1 MNISFNTI
9 KFTLKRCYILNK
21 EVKTQEE
28 YIADLEK
35 KVVEISLKLKNER
48 RKLHEQAALNEL
60 VFRKLIHNIKNPVGV
75 ALSFSEMILH
85 DILKYTPEKLEKHLK
100 IIHNSTSFSIDLLNS
115 FAAFERYQLPDF
127 TLHLKEGDIGLFL
140 KNVIAKITPIA
151 IQKNISI
158 LEIIP
163 TVTSSVLFDSSE
175 MNIALDA
182 IILNAIRYSNE
193 NSTIDI
199 LVKELDDAIEISVT
213 DQGIGVSEE
222 HIGLLCSE
230 FYVVN
235 TYSADGKKCIGL
247 GLSISKRII
256 LKHKG
261 TLNIVSELNK
271 GTTVCISLPKK

>member
-1 MNISFNTI
+1 M
-9 KFTLKRCYILNK
+9 NK
-21 EVKTQEE
+21 EVKTQED
-28 YIADLEK
+28 YIADLEE
-35 KVVEISLKLKNER
+35 KVFELSLKLKNEQSQ
-48 RKLHEQAALNEL
+48 LGEQAALNGL
-60 VFRKLIHNIKNPVGV
+60 VFKKLIHNLKNPVGV
-75 ALSFSEMILH
+75 AFSFSEMMLY
-85 DILKYTPEKLEKHLK
+85 DIAKYTPEKLEKHLN
-100 IIHNSTSFSIDLLNS
+100 IIHNSAGFSIDLLNS
-115 FAAFERYQLPDF
+115 FAGFSRYQMPDF
-127 TLHLKEGDIGLFL
+127 VLHKKEGDIVPFL
-140 KNVIAKITPIA
+140 KNVISKITPIA
-151 IQKNISI
+151 HEKNIAITSVIPAASTSI
-158 LEIIP
+158 
-163 TVTSSVLFDSSE
+163 LFDSFE

>member
-1 MNISFNTI
+1 M
-9 KFTLKRCYILNK
+9 NK

-182 IILNAIRYSNE
+182 IIQNAIRYSNE
-193 NSTIDI
+193 NTEITISLKETETSIDI
-199 LVKELDDAIEISVT
+199 NII
-213 DQGIGVSEE
+213 DQGIGISEE
-222 HIGLLCSE
+222 HIFHLLSE
-230 FYVVN
+230 FYVIN
-235 TYSADGKKCIGL
+235 TFSEDGKKCIGL
-247 GLSISKRII
+247 GLSIANKII
-256 LKHKG
+256 SMHNG
-261 TLNIVSELNK
+261 TLKIASNLNE
-271 GTTVCISLPKK
+271 GTTVFISLPKRLIIA